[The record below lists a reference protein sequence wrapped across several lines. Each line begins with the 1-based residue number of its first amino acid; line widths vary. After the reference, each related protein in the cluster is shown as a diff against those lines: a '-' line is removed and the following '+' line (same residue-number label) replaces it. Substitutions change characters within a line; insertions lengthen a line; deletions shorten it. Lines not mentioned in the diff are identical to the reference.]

1 MKYIYN
7 PVTGT
12 LDDVE
17 TPNLGEKYFAS
28 AETDEIIKTIDD
40 KFGPGTVFP
49 ASDAPT
55 PPKTIERDMFDNAF
69 RDNAANGGMMRQNYE
84 NGAEV
89 MTLNP
94 LFPTR
99 DIDSD
104 DFRPIDVG
112 GAVIPPLTIGAGAK
126 RLSDILFS
134 KDEGND
140 KKEIEKLDDENNII
154 PPEFDPKDPKFVEN
168 IIEKALTSK
177 EIRDT
182 LKDLKKDFEN
192 KSWKDTVKI
201 TGSPAQG
208 TRESIPQKTNIPFF
222 EKLNTYSKQKHAGNL
237 KSAIRE
243 VAGLPQ
249 MDKKTGDKKFESL
262 YTSILNAANRSG
274 FKFET
279 TQNTLESKIE
289 LSKVPVNFVDFT
301 NSLKDSPAIINNRLK
316 ELKVNKNKVY
326 NRQELQ
332 DILGIDT
339 NKKRSNTFFAEVLKD
354 QGLTPIEM
362 PGGKKGFRLNET
374 ISALK
379 DYSKNKLKIYESRKY
394 DSSIKKKSSENFKL
408 RSKVDGTDFTLLN
421 RQINKAMSKTLGKN
435 ELYFPDSVAQLGHN
449 PVPIALTERI
459 SMLNDKKLSDKIFN
473 IQNYTWQGKEINYEV
488 LAKTSAKLET
498 ALKKL
503 NRFYNKKIT
512 EKNIGT
518 VEEAVDEVRNY
529 YDSAIES
536 ASEVSK
542 KLPFHKEVVGKLN
555 ISVPEI
561 GDKLTADNFSV
572 DMSNVDPR
580 FIIGNVD
587 LLNPNVTKYKNLSK
601 EEKIQYGQSIID
613 QKIEQLKEFY
623 GPNGADFPPEIIED
637 LIEQFEFGDAS
648 TLGAMERRGLG
659 KAAGGVIPDQEIMN
673 YANGGRINY
682 ENGSPN
688 PQLEGNDFLNELEFK
703 FNNID
708 SVTLDDT
715 PITFDDSKSKIA
727 QVADLTNPKNIPYYA
742 DMATRAGLRVA
753 EFGARIIPATGNLIS
768 DLIQKPLFKIKSSY
782 AREGDNEILDYGET
796 PENNNV
802 KFVGGPIFSNFLNN
816 ITPTSTEKLVGL
828 DTIINEEKKKM
839 IARGSSSLPV
849 KVAETAALG
858 AEIVAPIFPGLKLLN
873 SYAKTKKL
881 PVNDDTKQLL
891 EQDIDSVLTA
901 SGTDRRQFLQVT
913 GASATVVLAKMLGI
927 GDEVA
932 VATKTAEKATA
943 QVAKGVP
950 PYFFDLVEKIRKLGD
965 DVTPKYSTQER
976 QVVTK
981 YKDFELTEDVAT
993 GEITIQRIKI
1003 DDANPQ
1009 YYDETLAEDVY
1020 MNYKPGKGQ
1029 VDETTP
1035 NVADEYTEDTS
1046 YIRTTGP
1053 QKGDILDTVEGVNI
1067 EEILKDFQ

>member
-7 PVTGT
+7 PVTGQ

-40 KFGPGTVFP
+40 KFGPGTLFP

-99 DIDSD
+99 DIDSN

-112 GAVIPPLTIGAGAK
+112 GAVIPPLAIGAGAK

-587 LLNPNVTKYKNLSK
+587 LLNPNAIKYKDLSK
-601 EEKIQYGQSIID
+601 EEKIKYGQSIID

-727 QVADLTNPKNIPYYA
+727 QVADLANPKNIPYYA
-742 DMATRAGLRVA
+742 DLATRVGLRIG
-753 EFGARIIPATGNLIS
+753 EFGTRILPATGQLIS
-768 DLIQKPLFKIKSSY
+768 DVLQKPMFKVKSSY
-782 AREGDNEILDYGET
+782 AREDDNEILDYGET